1 MADIHIADFYK
12 DAAKILVQLYSSF
25 PRRMTLF
32 VEDIAGPDSPDEFGL
47 HSPRHQACLA
57 TMYWLAQAGYLS
69 YESTVRQE
77 ALDQATLT
85 QRGFTL
91 LASRLPIAEIN
102 GLEPPDEAAAADD
115 LPAAVAAQK
124 TNGAGLLRQVLA
136 RGSSSA
142 IEQVMLE
149 LLRQSRHHP

>member
-12 DAAKILVQLYSSF
+12 DAARTLVQLYNSF
-25 PRRMTLF
+25 PRPITLF
-32 VEDIAGPDSPDEFGL
+32 VEDIAGPDTPDEFGL

-57 TMYWLAQAGYLS
+57 TMFWLAQAGYLS
-69 YESTVRQE
+69 YESVVRQE

-91 LASRLPIAEIN
+91 LASRLPIAEIS
-102 GLEPPDEAAAADD
+102 GLEPPDGDPAADD